1 MYDEH
6 FDRDWS
12 ELTQEEAMFR
22 AFALGV
28 DHALGN
34 DHPEE
39 FRRLT
44 DAFHRG
50 LIQIAFDEGESRAS
64 EAVEDRGVDTES
76 GEPFSFEPGE
86 YGWEIWEELVAGRET
101 EPDAFD
107 PVRVHRSQLDL
118 PSSLRRPE
126 LLGRRSDS
134 IESITLPR
142 FLLR

>member
-1 MYDEH
+1 MYHDH
-6 FDRDWS
+6 FEADWE
-12 ELTQEEAMFR
+12 ELDQEEAMFR

-34 DHPEE
+34 DHPAE

-44 DAFHRG
+44 SEFHRG
-50 LIQIAFDEGESRAS
+50 LIQIAFDEGESRAT
-64 EAVEDRGVDTES
+64 EAVEERGIDPDRPD
-76 GEPFSFEPGE
+76 PFAFQPGE
-86 YGWEIWEELVAGRET
+86 YEWDIWEDLITEREA
-101 EPDAFD
+101 EPDAFE
-107 PVRVHRSQLDL
+107 PVQVKRSKLDL

-126 LLGRRSDS
+126 LLERTSES